1 MRWDHNIFMGL
12 LFGSIIGIF
21 YAAELAKYFPLLVLA
36 GAVYALGYFVRAG
49 K

>member
-1 MRWDHNIFMGL
+1 MGL

-36 GAVYALGYFVRAG
+36 GAVYLIGYLVRAN